1 MRDLTVND
9 GEGTTM
15 SNTEP
20 QGGSLLEILVDA
32 WGLDPKYASP
42 EWQQYAAQHFR
53 PDVDLDELEAAQK
66 QYREVLTMLAWR
78 LRDLTPAQSRAW
90 VSALRD
96 MALELEKSFGVNMLA
111 VSPTISDQRRL
122 PQ

>member
-15 SNTEP
+15 SNAEP
-20 QGGSLLEILVDA
+20 QGGGLLEIFVDA

-42 EWQQYAAQHFR
+42 EWQKYAAQNFR
-53 PDVDLDELEAAQK
+53 PDVDLDELEVAQK
-66 QYREVLTMLAWR
+66 QYRDVLMMLEWR
-78 LRDLTPAQSRAW
+78 PRDLTPVQSRAW
-90 VSALRD
+90 ISVLRD
-96 MALELEKSFGVNMLA
+96 MALELEKSFGANLLA
-111 VSPTISDQRRL
+111 AGPTISDQRRL